1 MIGLLYMHI
10 HALEEEAAFT
20 AGMHMVSSERRE
32 KVSSMKNPVSAK
44 LSLAAGIL
52 LQLAMKRMGAEG
64 EEIRFGKHGKPIV
77 NSTNV
82 HFNLSHSGSYA
93 VCVYGDL
100 PLGVDIQK
108 IKEQIPKHRARILSP
123 EEEAYLSCSEEAEK
137 RFYSLW
143 ARKEAVGK
151 WDGRGLRLPFQSLS
165 FVENGEISD
174 EILFEGKKLYIHE
187 VPLDGYALCIC
198 SGKKENE
205 IILEEI

>member
-32 KVSSMKNPVSAK
+32 KVSSIKNPVSAK

-93 VCVYGDL
+93 VCVYGDI

-108 IKEQIPKHRARILSP
+108 IKEQIPKQRARILSP
-123 EEEAYLSCSEEAEK
+123 EEEAYLSCSKEAEK
-137 RFYSLW
+137 RF
-143 ARKEAVGK
+143 
-151 WDGRGLRLPFQSLS
+151 
-165 FVENGEISD
+165 
-174 EILFEGKKLYIHE
+174 
-187 VPLDGYALCIC
+187 
-198 SGKKENE
+198 
-205 IILEEI
+205 